1 MSVDSRAPWLEQPS
15 WLEYAGRAIVLA
27 LVLFIA
33 LYPILAVI
41 STSLATQ
48 QEIDAGG
55 GFVLLPTR
63 PTLAAYQMIFS
74 GGVVMRA
81 LAISIGITTIGTLVS
96 VALTVAMAYGLS
108 RPILGGKPMLLL
120 ALFTLFF
127 FPGIIPNYLMV
138 KQLGLLNTYAAL
150 IAPVA
155 ISGFNFVVMRQFFM
169 SIPQELSDAARI
181 DGAGDLGILWNVV
194 LPLSKAVI
202 AVVTLFYAVA
212 YWNNFFS
219 ALLYLSD
226 SAMWPLPLVV
236 RTYVLQGAHLPG
248 ALVFADGSQ
257 PPAEQALQMAMV
269 IVAILPILLVYP
281 FLQKYFTTGV
291 LRGAIKG

>member
-1 MSVDSRAPWLEQPS
+1 MSDLVVE
-15 WLEYAGRAIVLA
+15 AG
-27 LVLFIA
+27 
-33 LYPILAVI
+33 
-41 STSLATQ
+41 
-48 QEIDAGG
+48 DC
-55 GFVLLPTR
+55 
-63 PTLAAYQMIFS
+63 
-74 GGVVMRA
+74 GVFA
-81 LAISIGITTIGTLVS
+81 K
-96 VALTVAMAYGLS
+96 
-108 RPILGGKPMLLL
+108 PLGEG
-120 ALFTLFF
+120 
-127 FPGIIPNYLMV
+127 
-138 KQLGLLNTYAAL
+138 QLNTYAAL

-155 ISGFNFVVMRQFFM
+155 VSGFNFVVMRQFFM

-181 DGAGDLGILWNVV
+181 DGASDLGILWNVV

-212 YWNNFFS
+212 YWNNFFG

-226 SAMWPLPLVV
+226 SAMWTLPLVV

-281 FLQKYFTTGV
+281 FLQKYFTSGV